1 MPSNREYWRDV
12 RRHWRMLKRT
22 SKQAINRNHLLFS
35 LKSQGFSVHVRS
47 FTLLRLFTCAVY
59 FYFIVGINFNH
70 FSKKFNFY
78 GLFIY
83 LQFIFKHPRPFC
95 FVIYAQYFL
104 YFKSTNYSTL
114 ENSNIFLRVFG
125 FLFHLLLINRPLIL
139 HRIMIGIIYSLLEYR
154 FLSRSQ
160 LFLSN
165 RQCLILLSSFYTF
178 QFYKDDDQHKKK
190 NDYAV
195 LLKNWYGLL
204 VPAQFYESHSYHN
217 YCI

>member
-1 MPSNREYWRDV
+1 
-12 RRHWRMLKRT
+12 MLKRT
-22 SKQAINRNHLLFS
+22 SKQAINRNHLVFS

-47 FTLLRLFTCAVY
+47 FTLLGLFTCAVY

-139 HRIMIGIIYSLLEYR
+139 HCIMIGIIYSLFEYR

-165 RQCLILLSSFYTF
+165 RQCLILLSSFYTL

-217 YCI
+217 HCI